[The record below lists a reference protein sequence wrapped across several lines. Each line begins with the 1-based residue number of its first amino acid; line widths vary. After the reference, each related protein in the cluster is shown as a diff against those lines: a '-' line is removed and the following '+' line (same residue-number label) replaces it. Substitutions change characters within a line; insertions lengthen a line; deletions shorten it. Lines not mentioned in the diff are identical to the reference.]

1 MIPLTEE
8 TIVVFRNRN
17 DGEMKKVIDLLSE
30 NNAPFVQV
38 FTHDDSFMLVPHM
51 CHQIKKV
58 KDMIEYIESWKEKK
72 D

>member
-1 MIPLTEE
+1 MPLSG

-17 DGEMKKVIDLLSE
+17 DGEIKKVFDLLSE
-30 NNAPFVQV
+30 NNISFVQA
-38 FTHDDSFMLVPHM
+38 FTNDDSFMLVPHM
-51 CHQIKKV
+51 CHPIIKV